1 MLLNYLLQVPLVQGE
16 DVDGLV
22 QSIQKRRK
30 LKSLKAI
37 IKETSSH
44 YHVLDIDV
52 DECYIED
59 IIEQANLIKNQ
70 YDSACETL
78 DIVLKNHF
86 SDIYYTL
93 EPDYAGTKCEEI
105 ALEMTY

>member
-1 MLLNYLLQVPLVQGE
+1 M
-16 DVDGLV
+16 
-22 QSIQKRRK
+22 
-30 LKSLKAI
+30 KAI

-59 IIEQANLIKNQ
+59 IIEQANSIKYR

-78 DIVLKNHF
+78 DTVLKNYF
-86 SDIYYTL
+86 GDIYYTL
-93 EPDYAGTKCEEI
+93 EPDYAGTECEEI
-105 ALEMTY
+105 ALEMIY

>member
-1 MLLNYLLQVPLVQGE
+1 MVIRNINV
-16 DVDGLV
+16 
-22 QSIQKRRK
+22 IKKRRK

-78 DIVLKNHF
+78 DIVSLIILAIFIIH
-86 SDIYYTL
+86 
-93 EPDYAGTKCEEI
+93 
-105 ALEMTY
+105 

>member
-1 MLLNYLLQVPLVQGE
+1 MKLVSPMQ
-16 DVDGLV
+16 LM
-22 QSIQKRRK
+22 
-30 LKSLKAI
+30 
-37 IKETSSH
+37 
-44 YHVLDIDV
+44 VLDFECIDV
-52 DECYIED
+52 DEFYIED

>member
-1 MLLNYLLQVPLVQGE
+1 MKV
-16 DVDGLV
+16 
-22 QSIQKRRK
+22 
-30 LKSLKAI
+30 I